1 MPVFGVIDLHEFIKV
16 FSAQPALL
24 EREVVVG
31 AQVIEPDLGG
41 PGWEMAL
48 LLPWPW
54 ESSL

>member
-1 MPVFGVIDLHEFIKV
+1 MPVVWVVDLHEFIKV